1 MPTRHPDAEVRRICE
16 ETGSIRP
23 IDHSILCKRQTART
37 KQAMTDHNNSARSGR
52 EMVRAHAY
60 PVLSALC
67 TLSLISI
74 AVLLLPQAVRHH
86 RFNRCVDAQI
96 KMRNAINPES
106 QQGPGKVNAL
116 KAVEHC
122 EGR

>member
-1 MPTRHPDAEVRRICE
+1 
-16 ETGSIRP
+16 
-23 IDHSILCKRQTART
+23 
-37 KQAMTDHNNSARSGR
+37 MTDHNNSARSGR

-96 KMRNAINPES
+96 TMRDAINPGS
-106 QQGPGKVNAL
+106 QQGLGRMNQL
-116 KAVEHC
+116 KAFQHC